1 MSELKYPI
9 ELIVYPRES
18 SGSGAYSIATT
29 KNGGA
34 RSVSWDYEKQKWVKC
49 SLPVGTIMA
58 SGMTLYEKDLRR
70 LGLGYIIDEKIKFQD
85 GLDVEDD
92 LEDTART
99 NLEGKDSWFAIPI
112 PRSIILLWD
121 KYPLVRALVYSTA
134 CALVIWFAQPRG

>member
-9 ELIVYPRES
+9 ELLVWPRES
-18 SGSGAYSIATT
+18 SGSGAYSLART

-34 RSVSWDYEKQKWVKC
+34 RSVSWDYEMQKWVKS

-85 GLDVEDD
+85 GLDDEDK

-99 NLEGKDSWFAIPI
+99 NLKGKNSSFAIPI
-112 PRSIILLWD
+112 PRSIWLLWD
-121 KYPLVRALVYSTA
+121 KCPLVRALIFSSV
-134 CALVIWFAQPRG
+134 CALVIWLAQP